1 MAKSGP
7 YPAERVACHLAKLNS
22 YPAEMGGLPLGE
34 IVQRGKSRQDK
45 AGVEPS
51 VGCPVV
57 HVGASAKAESN

>member
-1 MAKSGP
+1 M
-7 YPAERVACHLAKLNS
+7 AKLNP
-22 YPAEMGGLPLGE
+22 YPAEMGGLPFGE
-34 IVQRGKSRQDK
+34 VVQRGKSRQDR